1 MPKAALELGHVTV
14 RLGGRNVVDG
24 VSFSVE
30 HGDWVTLIGPNGAGK
45 TSLMRAI
52 AGLVGHRGEIRLDGD
67 PLRALRR
74 KDVAQRVALV
84 PQTPLLPAGMS
95 VEEYVLL
102 GRTPYVSYMGREGR
116 RGPRRRRVG
125 RRPAGPGRARE
136 PAAGHA
142 LRR

>member
-67 PLRALRR
+67 PPEN
-74 KDVAQRVALV
+74 VVGW
-84 PQTPLLPAGMS
+84 PGPAAG
-95 VEEYVLL
+95 EHTEYVLNVLL
-102 GRTPYVSYMGREGR
+102 GEGR
-116 RGPRRRRVG
+116 
-125 RRPAGPGRARE
+125 AGPPRN
-136 PAAGHA
+136 
-142 LRR
+142 